1 MLTMAHHGKRM
12 PRECGKMFFKLFIF
26 VCILYLEITVVLLK
40 VLDDIKIVPRVNH
53 LPQLLLPRILGIRV
67 NPANLRCRKGSHFV
81 HHLVLSETLPVYTR
95 YHDRT
100 PNDKKRL
107 RSSIWA
113 TNHFPPTYLATS
125 ISANGSIEL
134 SRITR

>member
-1 MLTMAHHGKRM
+1 MEDADNGQPWEKDAKRM
-12 PRECGKMFFKLFIF
+12 WENVFKLFIF

-81 HHLVLSETLPVYTR
+81 HHPVLSETLPVYTQ

-100 PNDKKRL
+100 PNDKKKPL
-107 RSSIWA
+107 
-113 TNHFPPTYLATS
+113 PTYLSCHTL
-125 ISANGSIEL
+125 SANGSIEL